1 MWYVLI
7 HTHKPYCEYSGVLY
21 GRYHLTQE
29 SSCSRQELSGDMF
42 FYDLYVGLHVRI
54 PMSNWFTYLG
64 IVSSNY
70 FLSKKLKKL
79 KDETLVVLY
88 CTTW

>member
-1 MWYVLI
+1 
-7 HTHKPYCEYSGVLY
+7 
-21 GRYHLTQE
+21 
-29 SSCSRQELSGDMF
+29 MF

-64 IVSSNY
+64 IVSSN

-88 CTTW
+88 HMVSVSTFGGSHHGSGHNIQFCGLLNPFFVESLSGEK